1 MITPEDVFQIGRLG
15 RPHGVKGEITFQ
27 ISDDVF
33 DRVDAEY
40 LLLEL
45 DGILVP
51 FFMEEYRFKSDT
63 TVLVKFCDIDSQEK
77 ARELTGCGVY
87 FPRSETAGTDDGM
100 LSWAEVVGYIVKD
113 TTTGTTVG
121 AICSVDTSTE
131 NVLFE
136 VTDDGGGI
144 CLIPA
149 NPELIADIDTDSRT
163 IAMSLPEGLLSI

>member
-51 FFMEEYRFKSDT
+51 FFMEEYRFKSDE
-63 TVLVKFCDIDSQEK
+63 TVLMKFCDIDTQEQ
-77 ARELTGCGVY
+77 ARSLTGAEVY
-87 FPRSETAGTDDGM
+87 FPRELSDSDEAGFGWSEI
-100 LSWAEVVGYIVKD
+100 VGFKLID
-113 TTTGTTVG
+113 STTGREVGTIDHVDDSTINTLFDITT
-121 AICSVDTSTE
+121 
-131 NVLFE
+131 
-136 VTDDGGGI
+136 
-144 CLIPA
+144 PA
-149 NPELIADIDTDSRT
+149 GDSLLVPAHEELIEKVDAEART
-163 IAMSLPEGLLSI
+163 IWTRLPEGIMDI

>member
-1 MITPEDVFQIGRLG
+1 MITPDDVFQIGRLG